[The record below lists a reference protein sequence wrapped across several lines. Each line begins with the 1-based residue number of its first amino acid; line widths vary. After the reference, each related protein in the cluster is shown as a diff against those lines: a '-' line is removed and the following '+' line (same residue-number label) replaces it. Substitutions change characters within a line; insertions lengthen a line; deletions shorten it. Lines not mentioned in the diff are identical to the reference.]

1 VSSEPGL
8 RERKKQRT
16 RRLIAE
22 TARELFAERGFD
34 AVTVAEV
41 ARAAEVSEGTVFN
54 YFPTKEQ
61 LFYGEMEH
69 FETRLVDAVRSRA
82 VGESPLLAFRR
93 VIVEGGDR
101 LAQDEVADLIAAAGR
116 IVEASPALQARE
128 REIVAEHT
136 GQLAELL
143 ASERGTAPHDVDAE
157 VVAGTLMTVHRV
169 LVEDVRRA
177 VLEGT
182 RGTALAE
189 RLRRNAEQAF
199 DRIEHG
205 LGQPGTA

>member
-22 TARELFAERGFD
+22 TARRLFAERGFE

-61 LFYGEMEH
+61 LFYGEMER
-69 FETRLVDAVRSRA
+69 FEARLVEAVRSRPE
-82 VGESPLLAFRR
+82 GESPAAAFRR

-101 LAQDEVADLIAAAGR
+101 LADDEVADLIAAAGR
-116 IVEASPALQARE
+116 IVEVSPALQARE

-136 GQLAELL
+136 EQLARLL
-143 ASERGTAPHDVDAE
+143 ADGADDVLAQVE
-157 VVAGTLMTVHRV
+157 AGTLMTVHRV

-177 VLEGT
+177 VLEGV
-182 RGTALAE
+182 RGPALAD
-189 RLRRNAEQAF
+189 RLRSNANRSF
-199 DRIEHG
+199 DRIERG
-205 LGQPGTA
+205 LENA

>member
-1 VSSEPGL
+1 VSTEPGL

-22 TARELFAERGFD
+22 TARRLFAERGFE

-61 LFYGEMEH
+61 LFYGEMER
-69 FETRLVDAVRSRA
+69 FETRLVEAVRSRPE
-82 VGESPLLAFRR
+82 GESPVAAFRR

-101 LAQDEVADLIAAAGR
+101 LAEDEVAGLIAAAGR

-136 GQLAELL
+136 EQLADVL
-143 ASERGTAPHDVDAE
+143 AAGADDVLAQI
-157 VVAGTLMTVHRV
+157 VAGTLMTVHRV

-177 VLEGT
+177 VLEGV
-182 RGTALAE
+182 RGPALAE
-189 RLRRNAEQAF
+189 RLRRNAGQAF
-199 DRIEHG
+199 DRVEHG
-205 LGQPGTA
+205 L

>member
-22 TARELFAERGFD
+22 TARRLFEERGFE

-41 ARAAEVSEGTVFN
+41 ARAADVSEGTVFN

-61 LFYGEMEH
+61 LFYGEMER
-69 FETRLVDAVRSRA
+69 FETRLVEAVRSRPE
-82 VGESPLLAFRR
+82 GESPVVAFRR

-101 LAQDEVADLIAAAGR
+101 LADDEVADVIAAAGR

-136 GQLAELL
+136 EQLAEVL
-143 ASERGTAPHDVDAE
+143 AAGAGDVLAQVE
-157 VVAGTLMTVHRV
+157 AGTLMTVHRV

-177 VLEGT
+177 VLQGV
-182 RGTALAE
+182 RGPALAD
-189 RLRRNAEQAF
+189 RLRSNAERAF
-199 DRIEHG
+199 DRIESG
-205 LGQPGTA
+205 LT